1 MTSVGK
7 GYGKNTPGK
16 TGLLAVRAERLV
28 YLSERGTRR
37 IVICLEFTERRLEFV
52 VRRENDVDLT
62 SAQLWR
68 E

>member
-16 TGLLAVRAERLV
+16 TRLLAVCAERLV
-28 YLSERGTRR
+28 CLSERGTRC
-37 IVICLEFTERRLEFV
+37 IVIRFEFTERRLEFV
-52 VRRENDVDLT
+52 VRREDDVDLT